1 MSESERQKKTN
12 KHSQGSKHIPL
23 GRWTRG
29 KARTQNEGK
38 EWVSVERKYQ
48 IMVLKHSR
56 RKDSTVELQ
65 CTDSRIREGGIMASE
80 YTPFCPRYCHRSVLG
95 IRSANKYY
103 IQACVLGK
111 EGGDGDE
118 DVDCLGFRV

>member
-1 MSESERQKKTN
+1 MAVN
-12 KHSQGSKHIPL
+12 
-23 GRWTRG
+23 
-29 KARTQNEGK
+29 
-38 EWVSVERKYQ
+38 
-48 IMVLKHSR
+48 HSR
-56 RKDSTVELQ
+56 RKDSTEEFQ

-111 EGGDGDE
+111 EGDAPMVRLIANMSLVNVASPRLIVAGRQ
-118 DVDCLGFRV
+118 VNMPAAW